1 MPRKI
6 SEDALWNRFAELSR
20 QTRRIYGTQANS
32 VILHSNPSK
41 IRTQTGLTVLDPF
54 GQILCPADDGPSPFD
69 LLESLLLLLG
79 EGAWLLHHPT
89 LPQTCTDP
97 PRELTPED
105 LPWAS

>member
-1 MPRKI
+1 MPRKNP
-6 SEDALWNRFAELSR
+6 EDALWNRFAELSR
-20 QTRRIYGTQANS
+20 QTRRIYGVEANS
-32 VILHSNPSK
+32 IVLHSVTSK
-41 IRTQTGLTVLDPF
+41 TRAQTGLTVLDPF
-54 GQILCPADDGPSPFD
+54 GQVLCPSENAPSPFD

-97 PRELTPED
+97 PRELTPDD